1 MRGMATLF
9 SGLAIFIACLG
20 LIGLSAYVAE
30 RRKKEVGIR
39 KVLGATI
46 SNISIALSL
55 DFLKPVFLS
64 FLLAAPLAGWLLD
77 TGLDNIDYRIE
88 LSWWIFALAGG
99 LVLLLA
105 CLMVSYHA
113 IKASTAN
120 PVESLRRE

>member
-1 MRGMATLF
+1 AILF

-46 SNISIALSL
+46 SNISIALSV

-64 FLLAAPLAGWLLD
+64 FLLAAPLAGWLFD
-77 TGLDNIDYRIE
+77 TGLNDIDYRIE

-99 LVLLLA
+99 LALSLA
-105 CLMVSYHA
+105 LLMVSYHA

-120 PVESLRRE
+120 PVESLRTE